1 LLLAALTM
9 IKLWDSGFK
18 MVDEHAEESIDSLCG
33 LYVQHMQE
41 CSSQRQA
48 CCRVST
54 WRSRYNNLALHR
66 FVLIWVP
73 LGSS

>member
-9 IKLWDSGFK
+9 TRLWDSGFK
-18 MVDEHAEESIDSLCG
+18 MADEHAEGRIDSLCA
-33 LYVQHMQE
+33 LDVQPMQE
-41 CSSQRQA
+41 SSSQRQA

-73 LGSS
+73 LGGS